1 MGLRKILAALCI
13 VAIAATGIGAAV
25 FLVTH
30 MDTIN
35 SAPSAPRSS
44 LVPPEPKIPTPDEFK
59 IGVQVTAQQCDPNGI
74 CTYTYSIEPNYTGF
88 HPLPERDF
96 AVFYEIIGG
105 NAPQPGN
112 FTVSNGQARVYKDVT
127 VEGPPD
133 AQLQAKVT
141 EINPIAGPKPLPG
154 VDTLAPMPIR
164 TPAPQP
170 ASP

>member
-1 MGLRKILAALCI
+1 MYDHRCQR
-13 VAIAATGIGAAV
+13 
-25 FLVTH
+25 
-30 MDTIN
+30 D
-35 SAPSAPRSS
+35 RS
-44 LVPPEPKIPTPDEFK
+44 
-59 IGVQVTAQQCDPNGI
+59 GRA
-74 CTYTYSIEPNYTGF
+74 
-88 HPLPERDF
+88 
-96 AVFYEIIGG
+96 
-105 NAPQPGN
+105 
-112 FTVSNGQARVYKDVT
+112 VSNGQARVYKDVT